1 MKQTAYIRVSTQAQS
16 YDRQMFTFQEY
27 FKNRGIDP
35 TSVKYVTEKI
45 SSYTSFKDREIY
57 KLLSKSKAGD
67 IVYACQLDR
76 FGRTVQDVLD
86 LVDFAMGKGVELVT
100 LDGHTIENKTP
111 LGRMMLTLLAA
122 FAEMERTLRAERCQ
136 AGLEAMKKEIDENG
150 YRISRCSGRVQTRV
164 GNEKGYDMSAAVTAS
179 HIAATERKIA
189 WREKSPAFQ
198 WVISKLRE
206 GWERKQIIEEFN
218 KMHELQP
225 DVFCTPKGKKLT
237 KGLLSYW
244 ISDSGLTKNDN

>member
-16 YDRQMFTFQEY
+16 YDRQLFTFREY
-27 FKNRGIDP
+27 FKNRGIDE
-35 TSVKYVTEKI
+35 SAVKYVSEKV
-45 SSYTSFKDREIY
+45 SSYSSFKDREIY
-57 KLLSKSKAGD
+57 KLLQKSHPGD
-67 IVYACQLDR
+67 IIYACQLDR

-86 LVDFAMGKGVELVT
+86 LVDFAMKKGVELVT

-136 AGLEAMKKEIDENG
+136 AGLDAMKKEIDENG
-150 YRISRCSGRVQTRV
+150 FRISRCSGKVQTRI
-164 GNEKGYDMSAAVTAS
+164 GNEKGCDMSAAITAS
-179 HIAATERKIA
+179 RIAATAKKIA
-189 WREKSPAFQ
+189 WRESSPAFQ
-198 WVISKLRE
+198 WVVAKLRE
-206 GWERKQIIEEFN
+206 GWSRNQIIEEFN

-225 DVFCTPKGKKLT
+225 TVFCTPKGGKLS

-244 ISDSGLTKNDN
+244 ISDAGLTRLTE